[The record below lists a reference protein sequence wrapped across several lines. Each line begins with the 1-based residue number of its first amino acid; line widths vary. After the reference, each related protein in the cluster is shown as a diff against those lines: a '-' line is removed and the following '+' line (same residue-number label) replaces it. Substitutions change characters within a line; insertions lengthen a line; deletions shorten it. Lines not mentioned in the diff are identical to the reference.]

1 MSSLL
6 VPAINTLSPWIDPAL
21 AYYELANSKVH
32 ASHERRCS
40 LSCGQARSASLASRE
55 FNVLLPD
62 LPRHYSTLSDPSLYT
77 ARLQV
82 EMSAFA
88 YPSYGVIH
96 GFSHLQFLPPTRHMK
111 VDIRP
116 SLSAPS
122 WCLFDELSING
133 QVNFGQSKLPAGIT
147 VYSIICVSYSRCGLN
162 YGTALLFTGGFN
174 SHRHCRC

>member
-6 VPAINTLSPWIDPAL
+6 VPAINTLSPWIGPAL

-40 LSCGQARSASLASRE
+40 LACVQARVASLALCD

-62 LPRHYSTLSDPSLYT
+62 LHRHYSTLSDPSLYT

-88 YPSYGVIH
+88 YPSSGLIH
-96 GFSHLQFLPPTRHMK
+96 GLSHLRFLPPIQHMK

-122 WCLFDELSING
+122 WCLFDELSINE
-133 QVNFGQSKLPAGIT
+133 QVNFGKSKLPAGLA
-147 VYSIICVSYSRCGLN
+147 VEDDLRFL
-162 YGTALLFTGGFN
+162 
-174 SHRHCRC
+174 